1 MKKYLFLT
9 LLLLNYLPI
18 QSQTFNYPSAWRRVD
33 FQESQ
38 GLPQSALLIT
48 DSIYRIAQQ
57 GKNYPQFIRALI
69 CKMKYRAFIEN
80 DVYVQNL
87 MDAERIADSVTIPVK
102 PILHSMLGEM
112 YWWYYQNNRYKFYNR
127 SKTTEMNS
135 DDISTWDLD
144 KIVSMSVRHYKKSLE
159 GIDTLKKISIN
170 DFSEILNNC
179 NEKNNLFRPTLYD
192 FLIHRAIDFF
202 MNDEAG
208 LVRPI
213 NEFSMN
219 NENYFSPA
227 ESFSQLTITTD
238 DTTIFKYNALILL
251 QNAIRF
257 HLNDTTKV
265 ALTDAD
271 LIRLNFVYKNTSDPV
286 KDSLYLKSLWL
297 IKKNCSPKSEPEG
310 EVSLLIAKMYFDIG
324 CTYDPKISELHK
336 WGKKK
341 ARVIINNIQNNENR
355 QIINDSWVLL
365 NNIDEKG
372 LKVTIE
378 KENIPDEPFRALV
391 VYKNVDKIFVKIFKS
406 DYHEI
411 EEIRDSLNNRNY
423 DLDEYIINILKK
435 KVAVTKCLISL
446 PSDTDYQE
454 HSTEI
459 KLPALDKGLYFIV
472 TSTDSALDVNHSIIN
487 FGLTAITNLSYIMR
501 NNGSTTDVYILNRKT
516 GAPVSGVKAECWINT
531 YNGVA
536 KEWETKLYKTYLSD
550 NLGYFNVN
558 FENYSGNQFYLDF
571 IYRDDTWSTNS
582 GKLFDQEF
590 SFSNY
595 KNNYNNYIR
604 NKTFFFTDRS
614 IYRPGQTIY
623 FKGIII
629 RTDGFKDN
637 RILTNQNINVKLINV
652 NWQDIAQLNLTSNE
666 FGTFTGT
673 FIAPNK
679 GLNGL
684 MRIKSDFGET
694 EISVEDYKR
703 PTFEVNFDTMHASTK
718 PGEFIKIK
726 GHSMAYTGSAID
738 NAKVSYRVE
747 RITQFPWRYNYW
759 WINRP
764 ASQDKEI
771 ANGTIITNDKG
782 EFEIGFKAVPDE
794 TVLPSLNPIFI
805 YKVHADVT
813 DINGETH
820 CCDKEIRVGYRTL
833 LIKTDIPDKL
843 DKNAINIFKISTQN
857 LEGNFVPS
865 TGSIHIEKLKSPA
878 KIFRDRKW
886 QLPDKF
892 SMSKNEF
899 YKDFHYD
906 IYRNENNPSTWPVET
921 FVLNKYF
928 NTGLNKKLILPDL
941 ENWEDGMYK
950 LTMQSKDKF
959 GEKITETFY
968 FTLYNPKS
976 KNLPYTMADWSE
988 LSKTSGEPGENIDIA
1003 IGSAFSN
1010 AHVLYELECDHK
1022 IVETKWLDL
1031 SNEQN
1036 ILSIRLKEEYRGN
1049 IGVHWCFINN
1059 NRLYNHDQTIQVPY
1073 TNKMLDIGF
1082 ETFRDKLQP
1091 GENEKWK
1098 IKIKGKNGDN
1108 VAAEMVATLYDASL
1122 DAIVPNKFDFSC
1134 YGYYYPYLQW
1144 NSTKCF
1150 DNLNLEHYTKLYTPQ
1165 FNIFHKNYSSLSW
1178 FGFGY
1183 NSYRKVQNI
1192 KPVINYQSN
1201 NLISGHSSYKIIS
1214 SNKQKGT
1221 EVSGKVIDASSGKGL
1236 NFVSVLV
1243 KGTTR
1248 GTYTDINGNFTIKI
1262 PDAKAI
1268 LEFSFLGY
1276 EKETVKVNGKMK
1288 IEVDLNQASTQL
1300 GEVTI
1305 YRQAAGQK
1313 RAIQQQ
1319 FESPVVA
1326 NVVSGEIPD
1335 EVNNSEAIGRLP
1347 GISSTK
1353 NKNTQTNNIDLSNI
1367 KSRTN
1372 LNETAFFYPQLQTD
1386 QNGELLINFTIP
1398 EALTRWKMLG
1408 FAHTTD
1414 LKYGFIEK
1422 ELETQKELMVT
1433 PNAPRF
1439 LREGDTMTF
1448 TAKINSLSAN
1458 DLKGTAQLMLYDALT
1473 MKSIDVQM
1481 QNNLAQQTFEV
1492 KKGESV
1498 NLNWDIII
1506 PSGLQAVDYKVVAKT
1521 KQFSDGEEAVLP
1533 VLTNSMLVTETMPLP
1548 VKGKQTKIF
1557 TLDKLLH
1564 NTSTTL
1570 RSHKLTLEYTPNP
1583 AWYAIQALP
1592 YLMEYP
1598 NECAEQTFSRFYANS
1613 LASLYR

>member
-1 MKKYLFLT
+1 MQKY
-9 LLLLNYLPI
+9 
-18 QSQTFNYPSAWRRVD
+18 
-33 FQESQ
+33 
-38 GLPQSALLIT
+38 
-48 DSIYRIAQQ
+48 
-57 GKNYPQFIRALI
+57 
-69 CKMKYRAFIEN
+69 
-80 DVYVQNL
+80 
-87 MDAERIADSVTIPVK
+87 
-102 PILHSMLGEM
+102 
-112 YWWYYQNNRYKFYNR
+112 
-127 SKTTEMNS
+127 
-135 DDISTWDLD
+135 
-144 KIVSMSVRHYKKSLE
+144 
-159 GIDTLKKISIN
+159 
-170 DFSEILNNC
+170 
-179 NEKNNLFRPTLYD
+179 
-192 FLIHRAIDFF
+192 
-202 MNDEAG
+202 
-208 LVRPI
+208 
-213 NEFSMN
+213 
-219 NENYFSPA
+219 
-227 ESFSQLTITTD
+227 
-238 DTTIFKYNALILL
+238 
-251 QNAIRF
+251 
-257 HLNDTTKV
+257 
-265 ALTDAD
+265 
-271 LIRLNFVYKNTSDPV
+271 
-286 KDSLYLKSLWL
+286 
-297 IKKNCSPKSEPEG
+297 
-310 EVSLLIAKMYFDIG
+310 
-324 CTYDPKISELHK
+324 
-336 WGKKK
+336 
-341 ARVIINNIQNNENR
+341 
-355 QIINDSWVLL
+355 
-365 NNIDEKG
+365 
-372 LKVTIE
+372 
-378 KENIPDEPFRALV
+378 
-391 VYKNVDKIFVKIFKS
+391 
-406 DYHEI
+406 
-411 EEIRDSLNNRNY
+411 
-423 DLDEYIINILKK
+423 
-435 KVAVTKCLISL
+435 
-446 PSDTDYQE
+446 
-454 HSTEI
+454 
-459 KLPALDKGLYFIV
+459 
-472 TSTDSALDVNHSIIN
+472 
-487 FGLTAITNLSYIMR
+487 
-501 NNGSTTDVYILNRKT
+501 
-516 GAPVSGVKAECWINT
+516 
-531 YNGVA
+531 
-536 KEWETKLYKTYLSD
+536 
-550 NLGYFNVN
+550 
-558 FENYSGNQFYLDF
+558 
-571 IYRDDTWSTNS
+571 
-582 GKLFDQEF
+582 
-590 SFSNY
+590 
-595 KNNYNNYIR
+595 
-604 NKTFFFTDRS
+604 
-614 IYRPGQTIY
+614 
-623 FKGIII
+623 
-629 RTDGFKDN
+629 
-637 RILTNQNINVKLINV
+637 
-652 NWQDIAQLNLTSNE
+652 
-666 FGTFTGT
+666 
-673 FIAPNK
+673 
-679 GLNGL
+679 
-684 MRIKSDFGET
+684 
-694 EISVEDYKR
+694 
-703 PTFEVNFDTMHASTK
+703 
-718 PGEFIKIK
+718 
-726 GHSMAYTGSAID
+726 
-738 NAKVSYRVE
+738 SYRVE

-771 ANGTIITNDKG
+771 TNGSLNTNEKG
-782 EFEIGFKAVPDE
+782 EFEISFKAVPDE

-805 YKVHADVT
+805 YKVYADVT
-813 DINGETH
+813 DIDGETH
-820 CCDKEIRVGYRTL
+820 SSEKEIRVGYRTL

-857 LEGNFVPS
+857 IEGNFVPAS
-865 TGSIHIEKLKSPA
+865 GNIHVEKLKSPA

-886 QLPDKF
+886 QVPDKY
-892 SMSKNEF
+892 SMSKDEF
-899 YKDFHYD
+899 YKDFPED
-906 IYRNENNPSTWPVET
+906 IYSNENNPSTWPVEAV
-921 FVLNKYF
+921 VLNKNF
-928 NTGLNKKLILPDL
+928 NTGLNKKLKLPDL

-950 LTMQSKDKF
+950 LTIQSKDKF

-988 LSKTSGEPGENIDIA
+988 LSKTSGEPGENIEIA
-1003 IGSAFSN
+1003 IGSACSN
-1010 AHVLYELECDHK
+1010 AHVLYELESDKK
-1022 IVETKWLDL
+1022 IVETKWFDL
-1031 SNEQN
+1031 NNEQN

-1091 GENEKWK
+1091 GENEQWK
-1098 IKIKGKNGDN
+1098 IKIKGKNGDK

-1150 DNLNLEHYTKLYTPQ
+1150 DNLNLEQYTKLYTPQ
-1165 FNIFHKNYSSLSW
+1165 YNIFHNNYSSLSW

-1183 NSYRKVQNI
+1183 HSYPNVVYGQ
-1192 KPVINYQSN
+1192 
-1201 NLISGHSSYKIIS
+1201 
-1214 SNKQKGT
+1214 
-1221 EVSGKVIDASSGKGL
+1221 
-1236 NFVSVLV
+1236 
-1243 KGTTR
+1243 
-1248 GTYTDINGNFTIKI
+1248 
-1262 PDAKAI
+1262 AK
-1268 LEFSFLGY
+1268 
-1276 EKETVKVNGKMK
+1276 
-1288 IEVDLNQASTQL
+1288 
-1300 GEVTI
+1300 
-1305 YRQAAGQK
+1305 GQK
-1313 RAIQQQ
+1313 MAIQQQ

-1613 LASLYR
+1613 LASFIANSNPKIKQVFDSWKNITPDALLSNLEKNQELKDLLLDETPWVMDGKDETERKQRLAVLFDLNHMSDETDRAFDKLQKLQTPGGAWPWFAGMPEDRYITQHIVCGMGKLDRLGVKYIRSDSKTWNMVLKAVGYTDNQIVNDYNELKRLEKKGTLKLVDNHLDYSQIHYLYARSFFKDVPIGSQTREAFDYYLGQARQYWLSNGFYMEGMLALALNRYDDKVTPAKILKSLKEYSSSSEELGMYWKKENGWFWYQAPIETQAMMIEAFDEVANDTSDVNEMKVWLLKQKQTQDWKTTRATVEACYALLLRGTDWLSENDNVDIKVGDIDISQMPDLNKEAGTGYFKTSWNDSDIKPEMGSVTVSRKGEGISWGALYWQYFEQLDKITSAETPLKLKKQLFVEHNTNAGQVIQLISDTTSLKPGDLIKVRIELRVDRAMEYVHMKDMRAAGLEPLNVLSGYKYQDGLGYYESTRDAATNFFFGWLAKGTYVFEYPLRLTHYGNFSNGITTIQCMYAPEFTSHSEGKRILIKR